1 VDPDIKK
8 LLEENLKISKENK
21 ELLIKVRNFQR
32 WAQITKALYW
42 LMIIGIAFGAFYY
55 LKPMLGNLLN
65 LYSGGVSSVNSI
77 KDVGSNMSEIQDL
90 LKSLNQ

>member
-1 VDPDIKK
+1 MDPDIKK